1 MHLPA
6 MFREI
11 AMLNPTTS
19 GVPMYKRLIVLSF
32 ALATATP
39 GFPSPAQAH
48 DGRLDQFGCHQDQ
61 DQKYYHCHD
70 GPYKRLS
77 FDSQTQMIQRLRNQ
91 YIALGRTWPYADAT
105 DTTEQAGPIVET
117 TLEPEAVPF
126 TVIKEARSVN
136 RLKSNESEQRIA
148 RKEVAKPTD
157 RQTSQMHQKT
167 EAATAK
173 KAAPKS
179 EVRRKRTEPELK
191 VWVTQ
196 IRADGRPVF
205 QSREGERF
213 FLDDS
218 GNKVLIER
226 RES

>member
-1 MHLPA
+1 
-6 MFREI
+6 
-11 AMLNPTTS
+11 
-19 GVPMYKRLIVLSF
+19 MYKRLFVLSF

-39 GFPSPAQAH
+39 GFPSQAQAH
-48 DGRLDQFGCHQDQ
+48 DGRLDQFGCHDDQ

-70 GPYKRLS
+70 GPYRRLS
-77 FDSQTQMIQRLRNQ
+77 FESKTQMVQRLRNQ

-105 DTTEQAGPIVET
+105 TTPEQPGPIVET
-117 TLEPEAVPF
+117 TLEPEAVPLNG
-126 TVIKEARSVN
+126 IKQARSVN
-136 RLKSNESEQRIA
+136 RLKSDDPGQRMS
-148 RKEVAKPTD
+148 RKERAKPSHPQD
-157 RQTSQMHQKT
+157 SQSHHKT
-167 EAATAK
+167 EITTEK
-173 KAAPKS
+173 KAAAKQS

-218 GNKVLIER
+218 GNKILIER